1 MWKLFA
7 YGKIFAPR
15 KIKSGRKSGNKKK
28 KKKRKKKAKKTG
40 PKKREKVPFCQE
52 KKNNNL

>member
-28 KKKRKKKAKKTG
+28 KEKKGEKNG
-40 PKKREKVPFCQE
+40 PKEERKVPFCQE

>member
-15 KIKSGRKSGNKKK
+15 KIKSGRKSGNKK